1 MAGKRNKRDRNRKTP
16 KSGKNRTPISGHK
29 RLQSQLQPPWV
40 AANIPIHFQPWM
52 DERLPEMLWAVLI
65 VGSVDRDDAL
75 SHFRRVI
82 MFVNDHE
89 DKERLHDLTLT
100 GIANLDEP
108 LRNEL
113 IKVITEP
120 PWDRALSALLLFDAL
135 PAKEL
140 WQTHL
145 ASHGPDVDLLMRSV
159 GAALS
164 HQSEQATDCKWLRLM
179 AKSVAGAVSFPSNHL
194 PDLLREYPRN
204 FEEVASRMRA
214 SEVGLNIGQT
224 LDLTWPRAFWNEAWA
239 NFPCIELIQHFSQPS
254 LGKIVTRGDISRV
267 RERLEEHWQQTH
279 STTAMDP
286 RHDAVFGMAFYC
298 IRILEELMVLGIGNS
313 ILGRT
318 GLRTILEVRIN
329 LRHLMTEDSPEFW
342 EKWRRYGAG
351 QAKLNALKFDDS
363 IEVPK
368 HIDVQSI
375 EQIASEDIWEE
386 FLTVDLSGWS
396 DLDLRKMSEQVGLK
410 DTYDQ
415 HYPWTSG
422 YTHGMWG
429 AIRESCFQTC
439 GNPLHRLHRYPVRRP
454 LPETVEDAAGLV
466 DEILDLVD
474 EAYPGFPHRLG
485 AKAA

>member
-145 ASHGPDVDLLMRSV
+145 ASHGPDVDLLMRSSWV
-159 GAALS
+159 LRS
-164 HQSEQATDCKWLRLM
+164 RTKSEQATDCKWLRLM
-179 AKSVAGAVSFPSNHL
+179 AKSVAGAVSFPSNH
-194 PDLLREYPRN
+194 R
-204 FEEVASRMRA
+204 F
-214 SEVGLNIGQT
+214 
-224 LDLTWPRAFWNEAWA
+224 
-239 NFPCIELIQHFSQPS
+239 
-254 LGKIVTRGDISRV
+254 
-267 RERLEEHWQQTH
+267 
-279 STTAMDP
+279 
-286 RHDAVFGMAFYC
+286 
-298 IRILEELMVLGIGNS
+298 RI
-313 ILGRT
+313 
-318 GLRTILEVRIN
+318 
-329 LRHLMTEDSPEFW
+329 
-342 EKWRRYGAG
+342 Y
-351 QAKLNALKFDDS
+351 
-363 IEVPK
+363 
-368 HIDVQSI
+368 
-375 EQIASEDIWEE
+375 
-386 FLTVDLSGWS
+386 
-396 DLDLRKMSEQVGLK
+396 
-410 DTYDQ
+410 
-415 HYPWTSG
+415 
-422 YTHGMWG
+422 
-429 AIRESCFQTC
+429 
-439 GNPLHRLHRYPVRRP
+439 
-454 LPETVEDAAGLV
+454 
-466 DEILDLVD
+466 
-474 EAYPGFPHRLG
+474 
-485 AKAA
+485 